1 MKNKSTV
8 KKIYFGVSLIIV
20 LTLLILIFCLSHE
33 NGEDSTET
41 SGWFTTL
48 INFILPFPV
57 SESVVR
63 TLAHFSEFACLSFFM
78 NNLFVSYK
86 NKLSPVISCTLSFV
100 YAITDEIHQIF
111 IPGRA
116 CQFQDMMVDLA
127 GIISGMIV
135 FSLLYFVI
143 KKALSFK
150 NWRLF
155 LIIKTIFIK
164 KEIINT
170 NNKNP
175 LFSVPRS
182 RGILNYN
189 NLFKRIIYS

>member
-1 MKNKSTV
+1 MQFTLISEIKKVKNKSTV

-86 NKLSPVISCTLSFV
+86 E
-100 YAITDEIHQIF
+100 D
-111 IPGRA
+111 
-116 CQFQDMMVDLA
+116 
-127 GIISGMIV
+127 
-135 FSLLYFVI
+135 
-143 KKALSFK
+143 
-150 NWRLF
+150 
-155 LIIKTIFIK
+155 
-164 KEIINT
+164 
-170 NNKNP
+170 
-175 LFSVPRS
+175 
-182 RGILNYN
+182 
-189 NLFKRIIYS
+189 IYL